1 MVNLNKTDLFYVL
14 FDALRQHTENVYF
27 IDGDNPYRFSFNDE
41 VLCVFIANVHS
52 AGRSDSDEFR
62 IQCPSNL
69 PVTMRGSQ
77 ANGENILVLGY
88 SADTNAFSAWDPQRI
103 VARNPITTQFS
114 IYTRLSRMRDT
125 RTQEFT
131 SYKDSNGQIVVMLQ
145 AEFIGFYAENSTA
158 LHLATNRQL
167 RRVAS
172 GYRRFQAGNL
182 RRTMTINRRKIEITR
197 RTYPRS
203 PLFRQ
208 GVLDAYDHQCAMCGI
223 QLDLVEAAHIVPHS
237 HPQGIDNVSN
247 GLALCSLHH
256 RSYDLGLVYVTED
269 YSIHL
274 NSDRLHHLSQVGRA
288 NGLRRYRKM
297 HRDELILPS
306 ADGLL
311 PAPDY
316 LVMGNRIRGIR

>member
-14 FDALRQHTENVYF
+14 FDALRQHTEYVHF

-52 AGRSDSDEFR
+52 ASRSDSDEFR
-62 IQCPSNL
+62 IQCPGNL

-77 ANGENILVLGY
+77 ANGENILVFGY
-88 SADTNAFSAWDPQRI
+88 SSDANAFSAWDPRRI
-103 VARNPITTQFS
+103 VARNPRTQRFS
-114 IYTRLSRMRDT
+114 IYTRLSRMRGT
-125 RTQEFT
+125 RTQGFT
-131 SYKDSNGQIVVMLQ
+131 SYRDSDGQVVIMFQ
-145 AEFIGFYAENSTA
+145 AEFIGLYAENSTA
-158 LHLATNRQL
+158 LHQATSRQL

-172 GYRRFQAGNL
+172 RYRRYQAGSL
-182 RRTMTINRRKIEITR
+182 RRAIRLNRRKIEITR
-197 RTYPRS
+197 RAYPRS

-208 GVLDAYDHQCAMCGI
+208 GVLDAYGHRCAMCGI

-237 HPQGIDNVSN
+237 HPQGNDDVSN

-274 NSDRLHHLSQVGRA
+274 NSDRLHHLRLVGRA

-297 HRDELILPS
+297 HRDELLLPYV
-306 ADGLL
+306 DDLL
-311 PAPDY
+311 PAPDN
-316 LVMGNRIRGIR
+316 LEMGNRIRGIR

>member
-14 FDALRQHTENVYF
+14 FDALRQHTDDLYF

-52 AGRSDSDEFR
+52 ASRSDSDEFR
-62 IQCPSNL
+62 IQCPGNL
-69 PVTMRGSQ
+69 PVTMRGGQ

-103 VARNPITTQFS
+103 VARNPRTQRFS

-125 RTQEFT
+125 RAQGFT
-131 SYKDSNGQIVVMLQ
+131 GYRDSDGQVVVMFQ
-145 AEFIGFYAENSTA
+145 AEFIGLYAENSAA
-158 LHLATNRQL
+158 LHLATIAQL

-172 GYRRFQAGNL
+172 RYRRYQAGSL
-182 RRTMTINRRKIEITR
+182 RRAIRLNRRKIEITR
-197 RTYPRS
+197 RAYPRS

-208 GVLDAYDHQCAMCGI
+208 GVLDAYDHQCAICGI

-237 HPQGIDNVSN
+237 HPQGIDDVSN

-274 NSDRLHHLSQVGRA
+274 NSDRLHHLRQMGRVS
-288 NGLRRYRKM
+288 GLRKYRRM

-306 ADGLL
+306 ADNLL
-311 PAPDY
+311 PAPDN